1 MRHHPVEPP
10 AFFNRGPTPLSRL
23 ALLGLL
29 SIALLFADSRFR
41 YLENVR
47 QVVAIALYPLQR
59 AVQMPGEAIVW
70 VGDYFGSKREL
81 ADENARL
88 KQTLVAQAPT
98 LQSAAALELENAR
111 LKSLLD
117 VARRFPGAAI
127 AAEVLYTGRDP
138 FTQKVFVNKGTDA
151 GVAAGDAVVDQQG
164 VVGQVT
170 RAFPSMA
177 EVTLVTDRDH
187 AVPVK
192 IERNGTRT
200 VLFGNGTGR
209 APELR
214 FTAPNADIRIGDRL
228 LTSGIDGTYPADLG
242 VAEVVDIDRD
252 SGQMFA
258 RIVCRP
264 LAGIDRSQ
272 FLLVL
277 GREAALPPRPEEPAE
292 VDAGKK
298 VRKGR
303 RG

>member
-1 MRHHPVEPP
+1 
-10 AFFNRGPTPLSRL
+10 
-23 ALLGLL
+23 
-29 SIALLFADSRFR
+29 
-41 YLENVR
+41 
-47 QVVAIALYPLQR
+47 
-59 AVQMPGEAIVW
+59 
-70 VGDYFGSKREL
+70 
-81 ADENARL
+81 
-88 KQTLVAQAPT
+88 
-98 LQSAAALELENAR
+98 
-111 LKSLLD
+111 
-117 VARRFPGAAI
+117 
-127 AAEVLYTGRDP
+127 
-138 FTQKVFVNKGTDA
+138 
-151 GVAAGDAVVDQQG
+151 
-164 VVGQVT
+164 
-170 RAFPSMA
+170 MA